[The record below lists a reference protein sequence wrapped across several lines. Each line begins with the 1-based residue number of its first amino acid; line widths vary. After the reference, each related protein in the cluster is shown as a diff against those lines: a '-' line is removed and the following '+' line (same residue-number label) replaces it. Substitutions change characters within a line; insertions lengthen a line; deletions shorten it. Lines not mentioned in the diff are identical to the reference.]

1 MKDDI
6 KWDEI
11 KTFED
16 YKQAKSKINSAG
28 SELHNLTQELKKA
41 KPEDKKNIGI
51 KIGKLKSY
59 YDNKFTE
66 VEKRL
71 KREKIQSKIDSE
83 FIDISKPVSSFGSLH
98 PITIVEN
105 KLRDWLN
112 QNGYFE
118 AYGGEIVTDEY
129 NFDKLNIPKDH
140 PARAMHDSL
149 YINKNLLLRTH
160 NTGVTMSELAKHSFT
175 DVNTYA
181 IGKVYRNDE
190 DDVTHTHQF
199 TQLDFICVG
208 ENIGFSNLIWTIKS
222 MMSYLF
228 EEELEI
234 RLRPSYFPF
243 TEPSA
248 EIDILYRGEWVEVL
262 GAGMIHP
269 NVLNMA
275 GYDDKRYSGFAAGL
289 GLERLVMIKYN
300 IKDIRELYKNDLRGL
315 AQFSYEK

>member
-190 DDVTHTHQF
+190 DDATHTHQF